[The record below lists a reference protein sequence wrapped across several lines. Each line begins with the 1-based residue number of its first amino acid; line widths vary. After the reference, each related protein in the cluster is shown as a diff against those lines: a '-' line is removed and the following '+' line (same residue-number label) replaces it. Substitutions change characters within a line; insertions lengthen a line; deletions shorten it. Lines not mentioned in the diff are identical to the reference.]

1 MKFTPLNSAV
11 LLAAGAVFLA
21 GCGES
26 KPGAEA
32 TGAAGSAPVEIT
44 TASGTAMVYLRGGS
58 FPMGSAKGNS
68 DEAPEHKVSVGALLM
83 DKYEVTGA
91 QYVTA
96 QMPNPSRWHDHPKNP
111 VEQVR
116 WRDAKQYCNERS
128 LLEKLKPCYNEKTP
142 GWDCDMT
149 ANGYRLPT
157 EAEWEYACRAGTDGD
172 YEFGSAD
179 KLRQFAWFS
188 ENGEQKTHPVGQKK
202 PNRWGLHDLY
212 GNVSEWCEDVYS
224 ATYYQGSPVADPT
237 GPPNTGAEVRRV
249 IRGGSWKA
257 SAAQCRSAARQG
269 EKTGDTDACF
279 KTDYSGFRCVRRV
292 TEAEL
297 VALQAK

>member
-142 GWDCDMT
+142 GWDCDRVSP
-149 ANGYRLPT
+149 AHRGGVGIRLPRRDRRRLRIRQRGQAAPVCLVQRKRG
-157 EAEWEYACRAGTDGD
+157 AEDPSGGAEKAEPLGAPRP
-172 YEFGSAD
+172 
-179 KLRQFAWFS
+179 LRQ
-188 ENGEQKTHPVGQKK
+188 
-202 PNRWGLHDLY
+202 
-212 GNVSEWCEDVYS
+212 
-224 ATYYQGSPVADPT
+224 
-237 GPPNTGAEVRRV
+237 
-249 IRGGSWKA
+249 
-257 SAAQCRSAARQG
+257 
-269 EKTGDTDACF
+269 
-279 KTDYSGFRCVRRV
+279 CVRVVRGRV
-292 TEAEL
+292 
-297 VALQAK
+297 